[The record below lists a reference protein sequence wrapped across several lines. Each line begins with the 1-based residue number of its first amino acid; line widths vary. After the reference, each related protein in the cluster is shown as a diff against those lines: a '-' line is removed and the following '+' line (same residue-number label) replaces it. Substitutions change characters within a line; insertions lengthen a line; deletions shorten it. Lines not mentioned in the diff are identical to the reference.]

1 MNKNIYIY
9 NSIEDEWDF
18 ISSFKKDEQK
28 KLIHDSN
35 RFADCYLFAN
45 AFLPSFT
52 LISPIS
58 INPEVVSYFESLSG
72 CKTQILVPKQ
82 KTHFTC
88 DNIFLDK
95 HVFSTLV
102 TDAKKA
108 GRLVMYVYAMTPHV
122 FELKRQFEKAGV
134 RVSIPEGMK
143 EENLWTVKHFGTK
156 SGFRKSFASLMP
168 PGIIEPDPKKVI
180 ASAVSLFKTSPGGI
194 VFKTDKGNAGQGV
207 HILKKTRIKSKEK
220 LIIELKKIYHKEPY
234 LKKHPVVLEAYI
246 NTRKERTCPFPSIEC
261 FIHQDGRIEFPYYC
275 NMIVTTSGEFYGMEM
290 HKSVFPKKIKKT
302 ILSLSQKLANTY
314 RDAGYRGRFDI
325 DMVYDGKKVY
335 PDESNTRINGG
346 TDTYLIVKKLVG
358 SDVFSK
364 RYVLSSYANLPS
376 KVLPSFGKVKQL
388 FERYLFDKKKKVGLI
403 INSESVIKNGGFS
416 YILVGETKQKTLS
429 LRRQVNIMLKNIKNS

>member
-1 MNKNIYIY
+1 
-9 NSIEDEWDF
+9 
-18 ISSFKKDEQK
+18 
-28 KLIHDSN
+28 
-35 RFADCYLFAN
+35 
-45 AFLPSFT
+45 
-52 LISPIS
+52 
-58 INPEVVSYFESLSG
+58 
-72 CKTQILVPKQ
+72 
-82 KTHFTC
+82 
-88 DNIFLDK
+88 
-95 HVFSTLV
+95 
-102 TDAKKA
+102 
-108 GRLVMYVYAMTPHV
+108 
-122 FELKRQFEKAGV
+122 
-134 RVSIPEGMK
+134 
-143 EENLWTVKHFGTK
+143 
-156 SGFRKSFASLMP
+156 
-168 PGIIEPDPKKVI
+168 
-180 ASAVSLFKTSPGGI
+180 
-194 VFKTDKGNAGQGV
+194 
-207 HILKKTRIKSKEK
+207 
-220 LIIELKKIYHKEPY
+220 
-234 LKKHPVVLEAYI
+234 
-246 NTRKERTCPFPSIEC
+246 
-261 FIHQDGRIEFPYYC
+261 
-275 NMIVTTSGEFYGMEM
+275 MIVTTSGEFYGMEM

-302 ILSLSQKLANTY
+302 ILSLSQKIANTY